1 MSLAIGIIRLPPEL
15 ILRICQLLSS
25 RADIAIIA
33 LVSRTYRQIA
43 IPFLHREIIL
53 TNSQS
58 AYHCCSTLASPNNDF
73 AEYVR
78 SFTIEAFV
86 PWKFGPHHH
95 AFFRNALVCSI
106 HKMKHLQH
114 FRCLLPGSF
123 GRDICAALSMRS
135 TLKSLAVSLPPVD
148 QWTSHSPS
156 DLWPHDPLRPVFPSL
171 QAFEFNYLYE
181 RGPLGLLFERFTEH
195 MLKRHAYQ
203 LKHLVF
209 PAWITSDYF
218 GVLVSSAIHFP
229 NLESITIRSS
239 ALTMTIASQMPNLKS
254 LTFPTFEPVTP
265 SIPPHSFPSL
275 RRFSGSCR
283 CFSDIL
289 TRERPITHVQF
300 DGAVFDMEDAS
311 IFAEG
316 AQPTW
321 SDVFDAIKQFP
332 MSSGP
337 VHHLSFY
344 VSSINLSALRKTLPY
359 VRSLKS
365 IVICLRSNPK
375 DVRIHVPS
383 REIMALG

>member
-1 MSLAIGIIRLPPEL
+1 
-15 ILRICQLLSS
+15 
-25 RADIAIIA
+25 
-33 LVSRTYRQIA
+33 
-43 IPFLHREIIL
+43 
-53 TNSQS
+53 
-58 AYHCCSTLASPNNDF
+58 
-73 AEYVR
+73 
-78 SFTIEAFV
+78 
-86 PWKFGPHHH
+86 
-95 AFFRNALVCSI
+95 
-106 HKMKHLQH
+106 
-114 FRCLLPGSF
+114 
-123 GRDICAALSMRS
+123 MRS

-375 DVRIHVPS
+375 DINKQHSAHERFSQLGTCFLS
-383 REIMALG
+383 RLPHLRSFLLSDEPKYAYRGKRFSHSRDEKMQRAVLRGYEASCPGLTQVAFTGTCVWEKTAPGEWTRKRHPRLL